1 VFVVEADAAG
11 TIKTVRVEVEVRPSV
26 SVTT

>member
-11 TIKTVRVEVEVRPSV
+11 TIKAVRVEVEVRPSV